1 MKAYSEDLRLRV
13 VAAVDGGMPRAA
25 VARVFEVGSATI
37 TRYLRLRRET
47 GGLGPRPRHGPPSI
61 KTAALRAE
69 LLPRLEAQPDATL
82 EEHCAWWAETAGVR
96 VSRATCGRAIPGH
109 LGCVRTQMCTP
120 PV

>member
-47 GGLGPRPRHGPPSI
+47 GGLGPRPRLGPPPI

-82 EEHCAWWAETAGVR
+82 EEHCAWWAQTAGVR
-96 VSRATCGRAIPGH
+96 VSTATMSRAITGAGSGSTRPAA
-109 LGCVRTQMCTP
+109 TAA
-120 PV
+120 

>member
-37 TRYLRLRRET
+37 TRYLGLRRET
-47 GGLGPRPRHGPPSI
+47 GGLGPRPRHGPPPI
-61 KTAALRAE
+61 KTAALRAV

-82 EEHCAWWAETAGVR
+82 EGRCAGRVEDGGVR
-96 VSRATCGRAIPGH
+96 AATA
-109 LGCVRTQMCTP
+109 
-120 PV
+120 